1 MILCER
7 LSRCFTRTSLFI
19 DDAILPLTSLD
30 PAAFW
35 KGFDDLINEFS
46 SSTRDLLA
54 DRLDLQTQI
63 DHWHDANPSF
73 SQTDYEQFLLSIGYL
88 LPQIPDFVINTDKVD
103 AEIATLSGP
112 QLVVPLK
119 NARFALNAANA
130 RWGSLYD
137 ALYGSD
143 IIVDEPGQPRQPGY
157 DSVRGN
163 KVIAYAR
170 AFLDSAVPL
179 ASASHA
185 EAVSYSINDGL
196 VIELEDGHQTRLRDA
211 TQFAGYLGDSDA
223 PSSVLFKHHGLH
235 IECVINRGGNI
246 GSEDAA
252 GIDDIILEAALT
264 TIMDCEDSVAAVD
277 AEDKIDVYKNWLG
290 LMTNTLSASFAKG
303 GATLTRSLNQ
313 DREFLDPN
321 GAPIMLRGRS
331 LLFNRNVGHLMTSE
345 LAHDNAGEQV
355 PEHIIDAVMTAL
367 IGAIDLASDAGY
379 GNSCTGSL
387 YIVKPK
393 MHGPAEVAF
402 TCRLFASIEVLLS
415 LPANTI
421 KLGIMDEERRTSVNL
436 KHCIF
441 EARERLVF
449 INTGFLDRTG
459 DEIYTSMNAGVFPP
473 KAQIKDRE
481 WINAYENRNVEI
493 GLACG
498 LQGRAQ
504 IGKGMWAMP
513 DEMAAMMKAK
523 VAHPQS
529 GASTA
534 WVPSP
539 TAAVLH
545 AMHYHAVDVRAA
557 QESVRLRTP
566 STLSALLTIPLLGHE
581 TPLDAQSIEREL
593 ENNIQGIL
601 GYVVRWIE
609 SGIGCS
615 KVPDIH
621 NIGLMED
628 RATLRISAVH
638 VSNWL
643 KHGLC
648 NTEQV
653 IEIMKRM
660 AKVVDEQNANDPLYR
675 PMADD
680 FEASAGF
687 AAAKALVFDNPTL
700 PNGYTEPLL
709 HAHRVMY
716 KASQP

>member
-1 MILCER
+1 MFHPNL
-7 LSRCFTRTSLFI
+7 TRFI

>member
-1 MILCER
+1 MFHPNL
-7 LSRCFTRTSLFI
+7 THFI
-19 DDAILPLTSLD
+19 NDAILPLTSLD
-30 PAAFW
+30 AAAFW

-54 DRLDLQTQI
+54 DRLDLQAQI

-196 VIELEDGHQTRLRDA
+196 VIELKDGHQTRLRDA

-223 PSSVLFKHHGLH
+223 PGSVLFKHHGLH

-303 GATLTRSLNQ
+303 GTTMTRSLNQ

-321 GAPIMLRGRS
+321 GAPIVLRGRS

-393 MHGPAEVAF
+393 MHGPVEVAF

-557 QESVRLRTP
+557 QESVRLRAP

-653 IEIMKRM
+653 IEIMQRM
-660 AKVVDEQNANDPLYR
+660 AKVVDEQNVNDPLYR

-716 KASQP
+716 KAS

>member
-1 MILCER
+1 MFHPNL
-7 LSRCFTRTSLFI
+7 TRFI

-73 SQTDYEQFLLSIGYL
+73 SQTGYEQFLLSIGYL

-196 VIELEDGHQTRLRDA
+196 VIGLKDGHQTRLRDA

-223 PSSVLFKHHGLH
+223 PGSVLFKHHGLH

-303 GATLTRSLNQ
+303 GTTMTRSLNQ

-321 GAPIMLRGRS
+321 GASIVLRGRS

-393 MHGPAEVAF
+393 MHGPVEVAF

-415 LPANTI
+415 LPANTV

-523 VAHPQS
+523 SAHPQS

-557 QESVRLRTP
+557 QESVRLRAP

-653 IEIMKRM
+653 IEIMQRM

-687 AAAKALVFDNPTL
+687 AAAKALVLDNPTL

>member
-1 MILCER
+1 MFHPNL
-7 LSRCFTRTSLFI
+7 TRFI

-185 EAVSYSINDGL
+185 EAVSYCINDGL
-196 VIELEDGHQTRLRDA
+196 VIELKDGHQTRLRDA

-290 LMTNTLSASFAKG
+290 LMTNTLSASFVKG

-566 STLSALLTIPLLGHE
+566 STLSALLTIPLLGHK
-581 TPLDAQSIEREL
+581 TPLDTQSIEREL

-653 IEIMKRM
+653 IEIMQRM

-687 AAAKALVFDNPTL
+687 AAAKALIFDNPTL

>member
-1 MILCER
+1 MFHPNL
-7 LSRCFTRTSLFI
+7 TRFI
-19 DDAILPLTSLD
+19 NDAILPLTSLD
-30 PAAFW
+30 AAAFW

-54 DRLDLQTQI
+54 DRLDLQAQI

-185 EAVSYSINDGL
+185 EAVSYCINDGL
-196 VIELEDGHQTRLRDA
+196 VIELKDGHQTRLRDA

-290 LMTNTLSASFAKG
+290 LMTNTLSASFVKG

-393 MHGPAEVAF
+393 MHGPVEVAF

-513 DEMAAMMKAK
+513 DEMTAMMKAK

-557 QESVRLRTP
+557 QESVRLRAP

-581 TPLDAQSIEREL
+581 TPLDTQSIEREL

-653 IEIMKRM
+653 IEIMQRM

>member
-1 MILCER
+1 MFHPNL
-7 LSRCFTRTSLFI
+7 TRFI
-19 DDAILPLTSLD
+19 NDAILPLTSLD
-30 PAAFW
+30 AAAFW

-88 LPQIPDFVINTDKVD
+88 LPQIPDFVINTHKVD

-185 EAVSYSINDGL
+185 EAVSYSIDDGL
-196 VIELEDGHQTRLRDA
+196 VIELKDGHQTRLRDA

-223 PSSVLFKHHGLH
+223 PGSVLFKHHGLH

-303 GATLTRSLNQ
+303 GTTMTRSLNQ

-321 GAPIMLRGRS
+321 GAPIVLRGRS

-393 MHGPAEVAF
+393 MHGPVEVAF

-557 QESVRLRTP
+557 QESVRLRAP

-601 GYVVRWIE
+601 GYVVRWVE

-653 IEIMKRM
+653 IEIMQRM

>member
-1 MILCER
+1 MFHPNL
-7 LSRCFTRTSLFI
+7 TRFI
-19 DDAILPLTSLD
+19 NDAILPLTSLD
-30 PAAFW
+30 AAAFW

-196 VIELEDGHQTRLRDA
+196 VIELKDGHQTRLRDA

-223 PSSVLFKHHGLH
+223 PGSVLFKHHGLH

-303 GATLTRSLNQ
+303 GTTMTRSLNQ

-321 GAPIMLRGRS
+321 GAPIVLRGRS

-393 MHGPAEVAF
+393 MHGPVEVAF

-557 QESVRLRTP
+557 QESVRLRAP

-581 TPLDAQSIEREL
+581 TPLDAQSIAREL

-653 IEIMKRM
+653 IEIMQRM

-675 PMADD
+675 QMAHD

-716 KASQP
+716 KAS

>member
-1 MILCER
+1 MFHPNL
-7 LSRCFTRTSLFI
+7 TRFI
-19 DDAILPLTSLD
+19 NDAILPLTSLD
-30 PAAFW
+30 AAAFW

-196 VIELEDGHQTRLRDA
+196 VIELKDGHQTRLRDA

-223 PSSVLFKHHGLH
+223 PGSVLFKHHGLH
-235 IECVINRGGNI
+235 IECVINRGSNI

-303 GATLTRSLNQ
+303 GTTMTRSLNQ

-321 GAPIMLRGRS
+321 GAPIVLRGRS

-393 MHGPAEVAF
+393 MHGPVEVAF

-557 QESVRLRTP
+557 QESVRLRAP

-653 IEIMKRM
+653 IEIMQRM

-716 KASQP
+716 KAS

>member
-1 MILCER
+1 MFHPNL
-7 LSRCFTRTSLFI
+7 TRFI

-185 EAVSYSINDGL
+185 EAVSYCINDGL
-196 VIELEDGHQTRLRDA
+196 VIELKDGHQTRLRDA

-277 AEDKIDVYKNWLG
+277 AEDKIDVYRNWLG
-290 LMTNTLSASFAKG
+290 LMTNTLSASFVKG

-566 STLSALLTIPLLGHE
+566 STLSALLTIPLLGHK
-581 TPLDAQSIEREL
+581 TPLDTQSIEREL

-653 IEIMKRM
+653 IEIMQRM

-687 AAAKALVFDNPTL
+687 VAAKALIFDNPTL

>member
-1 MILCER
+1 MFHPNL
-7 LSRCFTRTSLFI
+7 TRFI
-19 DDAILPLTSLD
+19 NDAILPLTSLD
-30 PAAFW
+30 AAAFW

-54 DRLDLQTQI
+54 DRLHLQTQI

-185 EAVSYSINDGL
+185 EAVSYCINDGL
-196 VIELEDGHQTRLRDA
+196 VIELKDGHQTRLRDA

-321 GAPIMLRGRS
+321 GAPIVLRGRS

-393 MHGPAEVAF
+393 MHGPVEVAF

-473 KAQIKDRE
+473 KAQTKDRE

>member
-1 MILCER
+1 MFHPNL
-7 LSRCFTRTSLFI
+7 TRFI

-185 EAVSYSINDGL
+185 EAVSYCINDGL
-196 VIELEDGHQTRLRDA
+196 VIELKDGHQTRLRDA

-290 LMTNTLSASFAKG
+290 LMTNTLSASFVKG

-393 MHGPAEVAF
+393 MHGPVEVAF

-566 STLSALLTIPLLGHE
+566 STLSALLTIPLLGHK
-581 TPLDAQSIEREL
+581 TPLDTQSIEREL

-653 IEIMKRM
+653 IEIMQRM

-687 AAAKALVFDNPTL
+687 AAAKALIFDNPTL

>member
-1 MILCER
+1 MFHPNL
-7 LSRCFTRTSLFI
+7 TRFI
-19 DDAILPLTSLD
+19 NDAILPLTSLD
-30 PAAFW
+30 AAAFW

-54 DRLDLQTQI
+54 DRLHLQTQI

-130 RWGSLYD
+130 RWGNLYD

-196 VIELEDGHQTRLRDA
+196 VIELKDGHQTRLRDA

-321 GAPIMLRGRS
+321 GAPIVLRGRS

-393 MHGPAEVAF
+393 MHGPVEVAF

-557 QESVRLRTP
+557 QESVRLGTP

-581 TPLDAQSIEREL
+581 PPLDAQSIEREL

>member
-1 MILCER
+1 MFHPNL
-7 LSRCFTRTSLFI
+7 TRFI

-88 LPQIPDFVINTDKVD
+88 LPQIPDFEINTDKVD

-185 EAVSYSINDGL
+185 EAVSYCINDGL
-196 VIELEDGHQTRLRDA
+196 VIELKDGHQTRLRDA

-290 LMTNTLSASFAKG
+290 LMTNTLSASFVKG

-393 MHGPAEVAF
+393 MHGPVEVAF

-557 QESVRLRTP
+557 QESVRLRAP

-581 TPLDAQSIEREL
+581 TPLDTQSIEREL

-653 IEIMKRM
+653 IEIMQRM

-687 AAAKALVFDNPTL
+687 AAAKALIFDNPTL

>member
-1 MILCER
+1 MFHPNL
-7 LSRCFTRTSLFI
+7 TRFI
-19 DDAILPLTSLD
+19 NDAILPLTSLD
-30 PAAFW
+30 AAAFW

-54 DRLDLQTQI
+54 DRLDLQAQI

-196 VIELEDGHQTRLRDA
+196 VIGLKDGHQTRLRDA

-223 PSSVLFKHHGLH
+223 PGSVLFKHHGLH

-303 GATLTRSLNQ
+303 GTTMTRSLNQ

-321 GAPIMLRGRS
+321 GAPIVLRGRS

-393 MHGPAEVAF
+393 MHGPVEVAF

-557 QESVRLRTP
+557 QESVRLRAP

-653 IEIMKRM
+653 IEIMQRM

-716 KASQP
+716 KAS

>member
-1 MILCER
+1 MFHPNL
-7 LSRCFTRTSLFI
+7 TRFI
-19 DDAILPLTSLD
+19 NDAILPLTSLD
-30 PAAFW
+30 AAAFW

-54 DRLDLQTQI
+54 DRLDLQAQI

-196 VIELEDGHQTRLRDA
+196 VIELKDGHQTRLRDA

-290 LMTNTLSASFAKG
+290 LMTNTLSASFVKG

-393 MHGPAEVAF
+393 MHGPVEVAF

-557 QESVRLRTP
+557 QESVRLRAP

-581 TPLDAQSIEREL
+581 TPLDTQSIEREL

-653 IEIMKRM
+653 IEIMQRM

-687 AAAKALVFDNPTL
+687 AAAKALIFDNPTL

>member
-1 MILCER
+1 MFHPNL
-7 LSRCFTRTSLFI
+7 TRFI
-19 DDAILPLTSLD
+19 NDAILPLTSLD
-30 PAAFW
+30 AAAFW

-196 VIELEDGHQTRLRDA
+196 VIGLKDGHQTRLRDA

-223 PSSVLFKHHGLH
+223 PGSVLFKHHGLH

-252 GIDDIILEAALT
+252 GVDDIILEAALT

-303 GATLTRSLNQ
+303 GTTMTRSLNQ

-321 GAPIMLRGRS
+321 GAPIVLRGRS

-379 GNSCTGSL
+379 GNSCTGNL

-393 MHGPAEVAF
+393 MHGPVEVAF
-402 TCRLFASIEVLLS
+402 TCRLFTSIEVLLS

-557 QESVRLRTP
+557 QESVRLRAP

-653 IEIMKRM
+653 IEIMQRM

-716 KASQP
+716 KAS

>member
-1 MILCER
+1 MFHPNL
-7 LSRCFTRTSLFI
+7 TRFI
-19 DDAILPLTSLD
+19 NDAILPLTSLNA
-30 PAAFW
+30 AAFW

-54 DRLDLQTQI
+54 DRLHLQTQI

-196 VIELEDGHQTRLRDA
+196 VIELKDGHQTRLRDA

-223 PSSVLFKHHGLH
+223 PGSVLFKHHGLH

-313 DREFLDPN
+313 DREFLNPN
-321 GAPIMLRGRS
+321 GAPIVLRGRS

-355 PEHIIDAVMTAL
+355 PEHIIDAIMTAL

-393 MHGPAEVAF
+393 MHGPVEVAF

-493 GLACG
+493 GLTCG

-581 TPLDAQSIEREL
+581 TPLDAQSIEGEL

-653 IEIMKRM
+653 IEIMQRM
-660 AKVVDEQNANDPLYR
+660 AKVVDEQNVNDPLYR

>member
-1 MILCER
+1 MFHPNL
-7 LSRCFTRTSLFI
+7 TRFI
-19 DDAILPLTSLD
+19 NDAILPLTSLD
-30 PAAFW
+30 AAAFW

-73 SQTDYEQFLLSIGYL
+73 NQTDYEQFLLSIGYL

-196 VIELEDGHQTRLRDA
+196 VIGLKDGHQTRLRDA

-223 PSSVLFKHHGLH
+223 PGSVLFKHHGLH

-303 GATLTRSLNQ
+303 GTTMTRSLNQ

-321 GAPIMLRGRS
+321 GAPIVLRGRS

-393 MHGPAEVAF
+393 MHGPVEVAF

-557 QESVRLRTP
+557 QESVRLRAP

-653 IEIMKRM
+653 IEIMQRM
-660 AKVVDEQNANDPLYR
+660 AKVVDEQNVNDPLYR

-716 KASQP
+716 KAS

>member
-1 MILCER
+1 MFHPNLMR
-7 LSRCFTRTSLFI
+7 FVN
-19 DDAILPLTSLD
+19 DAILPLTSLD
-30 PAAFW
+30 AAAFW

-46 SSTRDLLA
+46 SDTRDLLA
-54 DRLDLQTQI
+54 YRLDLQTQI

-196 VIELEDGHQTRLRDA
+196 VIGLKDGHQTRLRDA

-223 PSSVLFKHHGLH
+223 PGSVLFKHHGLH

-303 GATLTRSLNQ
+303 GTTMTRSLNQ

-321 GAPIMLRGRS
+321 GAPIVLRGRS

-393 MHGPAEVAF
+393 MHGPVEVAF

-557 QESVRLRTP
+557 QESVRLRAP

-653 IEIMKRM
+653 IEIMQRM

-716 KASQP
+716 KAS

>member
-1 MILCER
+1 MFHPNL
-7 LSRCFTRTSLFI
+7 TRFI
-19 DDAILPLTSLD
+19 NDAILPLTSLD
-30 PAAFW
+30 AAAFW

-54 DRLDLQTQI
+54 DRLHLQTQI

-196 VIELEDGHQTRLRDA
+196 VIELKDGHQTRLRDA

-321 GAPIMLRGRS
+321 GAPIVLRGRS

-393 MHGPAEVAF
+393 MHGPVEVAF

-653 IEIMKRM
+653 IEIMQRM

>member
-1 MILCER
+1 MFHPNL
-7 LSRCFTRTSLFI
+7 TRFI
-19 DDAILPLTSLD
+19 NDAILPLTSLD
-30 PAAFW
+30 AAAFW

-54 DRLDLQTQI
+54 DRLHLQTQI

-196 VIELEDGHQTRLRDA
+196 VIELKDGHQTRLRDA

-252 GIDDIILEAALT
+252 GIEDIILEAALT

-290 LMTNTLSASFAKG
+290 LMTNTLSASFVKG

-393 MHGPAEVAF
+393 MHGPVEVAF

-653 IEIMKRM
+653 IEIMQRM

>member
-1 MILCER
+1 MFHPNL
-7 LSRCFTRTSLFI
+7 TRFI
-19 DDAILPLTSLD
+19 NDAILPLTSLD
-30 PAAFW
+30 AAAFW

-46 SSTRDLLA
+46 SSTRDSLA

-185 EAVSYSINDGL
+185 EAVSYSIDDGL
-196 VIELEDGHQTRLRDA
+196 VIELKDGHQTRLRDA

-223 PSSVLFKHHGLH
+223 PGSVLFKHHGLH

-246 GSEDAA
+246 GNEDAA

-303 GATLTRSLNQ
+303 GTTMTRSLNQ

-321 GAPIMLRGRS
+321 GAPIVLRGRS

-393 MHGPAEVAF
+393 MHGPVEVAF

-557 QESVRLRTP
+557 QESVRLRAP

-653 IEIMKRM
+653 IEIMQRM

-716 KASQP
+716 KAS

>member
-1 MILCER
+1 MFHPNL
-7 LSRCFTRTSLFI
+7 TRFI
-19 DDAILPLTSLD
+19 NDAILPLTSLD
-30 PAAFW
+30 AAAFW

-54 DRLDLQTQI
+54 DRLHLQTQI

-196 VIELEDGHQTRLRDA
+196 VIELKDGHQTRLRDA

-321 GAPIMLRGRS
+321 GAPIVLRGRS

-393 MHGPAEVAF
+393 MHGPVEVAF

>member
-1 MILCER
+1 MFHPNL
-7 LSRCFTRTSLFI
+7 TRFI
-19 DDAILPLTSLD
+19 NDAILPLTSLD
-30 PAAFW
+30 AAAFW

-54 DRLDLQTQI
+54 DRLDLQAQI

-196 VIELEDGHQTRLRDA
+196 VIGLKDGHQTRLRDA

-223 PSSVLFKHHGLH
+223 PGSVLFKHHGLH

-303 GATLTRSLNQ
+303 GTTMTRSLNQ

-321 GAPIMLRGRS
+321 GAPIVLRGRS

-393 MHGPAEVAF
+393 MHGPVEVAF

-415 LPANTI
+415 LPANTV

-653 IEIMKRM
+653 IEIMQRM

-687 AAAKALVFDNPTL
+687 AAAKALIFDNPTL

>member
-1 MILCER
+1 MFHPNL
-7 LSRCFTRTSLFI
+7 TRFI

-30 PAAFW
+30 PAALW

-88 LPQIPDFVINTDKVD
+88 LPQIPDFEINTDKVD

-196 VIELEDGHQTRLRDA
+196 VIGLKDGHQTRLRDA

-223 PSSVLFKHHGLH
+223 PGSVLFKHHGLH

-252 GIDDIILEAALT
+252 GVDDIILEAALT

-303 GATLTRSLNQ
+303 GTTMTRSLNQ

-321 GAPIMLRGRS
+321 GAPIVLRGRS

-393 MHGPAEVAF
+393 MHGPVEVAF

-557 QESVRLRTP
+557 QESVRLRAP

-653 IEIMKRM
+653 IEIMQRM

>member
-1 MILCER
+1 MFHPNL
-7 LSRCFTRTSLFI
+7 TRFI
-19 DDAILPLTSLD
+19 NDAILPLTSLD
-30 PAAFW
+30 AAAFW

-54 DRLDLQTQI
+54 DRLDLQAQI

-196 VIELEDGHQTRLRDA
+196 VIELKDGHQTRLRDA

-321 GAPIMLRGRS
+321 GAPIVLRGRS

-393 MHGPAEVAF
+393 MHGPVEVAF

-473 KAQIKDRE
+473 KAQTKDRE

-557 QESVRLRTP
+557 QESVRLRAP

>member
-1 MILCER
+1 MFHPNL
-7 LSRCFTRTSLFI
+7 TRFI
-19 DDAILPLTSLD
+19 NDAILPLTSLD
-30 PAAFW
+30 AAAFW

-54 DRLDLQTQI
+54 DRLDLQAQI

-196 VIELEDGHQTRLRDA
+196 VIELKDGHQTRLRDA

-290 LMTNTLSASFAKG
+290 LMTNTLSASFVKG

-393 MHGPAEVAF
+393 MHGPVEVAF

-557 QESVRLRTP
+557 QESVRLRAP

-653 IEIMKRM
+653 IEIMQRM

>member
-1 MILCER
+1 MFHPNL
-7 LSRCFTRTSLFI
+7 TRFI
-19 DDAILPLTSLD
+19 NDAILPLTSLD
-30 PAAFW
+30 AAAFW

-54 DRLDLQTQI
+54 DRLHLQTQI

-130 RWGSLYD
+130 RWGNLYD

-196 VIELEDGHQTRLRDA
+196 VIELKDGHQTRLRDA

-321 GAPIMLRGRS
+321 GAPIVLRGRS

-393 MHGPAEVAF
+393 MHGPVEVAF

-581 TPLDAQSIEREL
+581 PPLDAQSIEREL

>member
-1 MILCER
+1 MFHPNL
-7 LSRCFTRTSLFI
+7 TRFI
-19 DDAILPLTSLD
+19 NDAILPLTSLD
-30 PAAFW
+30 AAAFW

-54 DRLDLQTQI
+54 DRLHLQTQI

-130 RWGSLYD
+130 RWGNLYD

-196 VIELEDGHQTRLRDA
+196 VIELKDGHQTRLRDA

-321 GAPIMLRGRS
+321 GAPIVLRGRS

-393 MHGPAEVAF
+393 MHGPVEVAF

-557 QESVRLRTP
+557 QESVRLGTP

>member
-1 MILCER
+1 MFHPNL
-7 LSRCFTRTSLFI
+7 TRFI
-19 DDAILPLTSLD
+19 NDAILPLTSLD
-30 PAAFW
+30 AAAFW

-54 DRLDLQTQI
+54 DRLDLQAQI

-185 EAVSYSINDGL
+185 EAVSYCINDGL
-196 VIELEDGHQTRLRDA
+196 VIELKDGHQTRLRDA

-290 LMTNTLSASFAKG
+290 LMTNTLSASFVKG

-393 MHGPAEVAF
+393 MHGPVEVAF

-473 KAQIKDRE
+473 KTQIKDRE

-581 TPLDAQSIEREL
+581 TPLDTQSIEREL

-653 IEIMKRM
+653 IEIMQRM
-660 AKVVDEQNANDPLYR
+660 AKVVDEQNASDPLYR

-687 AAAKALVFDNPTL
+687 AAAKALIFDNPTL

>member
-1 MILCER
+1 MFHPNL
-7 LSRCFTRTSLFI
+7 TRFI
-19 DDAILPLTSLD
+19 NDAILPLTSLD
-30 PAAFW
+30 AAAFW

-54 DRLDLQTQI
+54 DRLDLQAQI

-196 VIELEDGHQTRLRDA
+196 VIGLKDGHQTRLRDA

-223 PSSVLFKHHGLH
+223 PGSVLFKHHGLH

-252 GIDDIILEAALT
+252 GVDDIILEAALT

-303 GATLTRSLNQ
+303 GTTMTRSLNQ

-321 GAPIMLRGRS
+321 GAPIVLRGRS

-393 MHGPAEVAF
+393 MHGPVEVAF

-436 KHCIF
+436 KRCIF

-557 QESVRLRTP
+557 QESVRLRAP

-581 TPLDAQSIEREL
+581 TPLDAQSIAREL

-653 IEIMKRM
+653 IEIMQRM
-660 AKVVDEQNANDPLYR
+660 AKVVDEQNVNDPLYR

-687 AAAKALVFDNPTL
+687 AAAKALIFDNPTL

-716 KASQP
+716 KAS

>member
-1 MILCER
+1 MFHPNL
-7 LSRCFTRTSLFI
+7 TRFI
-19 DDAILPLTSLD
+19 NDAILPLTSLD
-30 PAAFW
+30 AAAFW

-54 DRLDLQTQI
+54 DRLDLQAQI

-185 EAVSYSINDGL
+185 EAVSYCINDGL
-196 VIELEDGHQTRLRDA
+196 VIELKDGHQTRLRDA

-223 PSSVLFKHHGLH
+223 PGSVLFKHHGLH

-290 LMTNTLSASFAKG
+290 LMTNTLSASFVKG

-393 MHGPAEVAF
+393 MHGPVEVAF
-402 TCRLFASIEVLLS
+402 TCRLFASIEMLLS

-566 STLSALLTIPLLGHE
+566 STLSALLTIPLLGHK
-581 TPLDAQSIEREL
+581 TPLDTQSIEREL

-653 IEIMKRM
+653 IEIMQRM

-687 AAAKALVFDNPTL
+687 AAAKALIFDNPTL

>member
-1 MILCER
+1 MFHPNL
-7 LSRCFTRTSLFI
+7 TRFI
-19 DDAILPLTSLD
+19 NDPILPLTSLD
-30 PAAFW
+30 AAAFW

-54 DRLDLQTQI
+54 DRLHLQTQI

-185 EAVSYSINDGL
+185 EAVSYSIDDGL
-196 VIELEDGHQTRLRDA
+196 VIELKDGHQTRLRDA

-223 PSSVLFKHHGLH
+223 PGSVLFKHHGLH

-303 GATLTRSLNQ
+303 GTTMTRSLNQ

-321 GAPIMLRGRS
+321 GAPIVLRGRS

-393 MHGPAEVAF
+393 MHGPVEVAF

-473 KAQIKDRE
+473 KAQTKDRE

-557 QESVRLRTP
+557 QESVRLRAP

-653 IEIMKRM
+653 IEIMQRM

>member
-1 MILCER
+1 MFHPNL
-7 LSRCFTRTSLFI
+7 TRFI
-19 DDAILPLTSLD
+19 NDAILPLTSLD
-30 PAAFW
+30 AAAFW

-196 VIELEDGHQTRLRDA
+196 VIGLKDGHQTRLRDA

-223 PSSVLFKHHGLH
+223 PGSVLFKHHGLH

-252 GIDDIILEAALT
+252 GVDDIILEAALT

-303 GATLTRSLNQ
+303 GTTMTRSLNQ

-321 GAPIMLRGRS
+321 GAPIVLRGRS

-379 GNSCTGSL
+379 GNSCTGNL

-393 MHGPAEVAF
+393 MHGPVEVAF

-557 QESVRLRTP
+557 QESVRLRAP

-653 IEIMKRM
+653 IEIMQRM

-716 KASQP
+716 KAS

>member
-1 MILCER
+1 MFHPNL
-7 LSRCFTRTSLFI
+7 TRFI
-19 DDAILPLTSLD
+19 NDAILPLTSLD
-30 PAAFW
+30 AAAFW

-196 VIELEDGHQTRLRDA
+196 VIGLKDGHQTRLRDA

-223 PSSVLFKHHGLH
+223 PGSVLFKHHGLH

-303 GATLTRSLNQ
+303 GTTMTRSLNQ
-313 DREFLDPN
+313 DREFLDPY
-321 GAPIMLRGRS
+321 GAPIVLRGRS

-393 MHGPAEVAF
+393 MHGPVEVAF

-436 KHCIF
+436 KRCIF

-557 QESVRLRTP
+557 QESVRLRAP

-653 IEIMKRM
+653 IEIMQRM
-660 AKVVDEQNANDPLYR
+660 AKVVDEQNVNDPLYR

-716 KASQP
+716 KAS

>member
-1 MILCER
+1 MFHPNL
-7 LSRCFTRTSLFI
+7 TRFI
-19 DDAILPLTSLD
+19 NDAILPLTSLD
-30 PAAFW
+30 AAAFW

-46 SSTRDLLA
+46 SSTRDSLA

-196 VIELEDGHQTRLRDA
+196 VIGLKDGHQTRLRDA

-223 PSSVLFKHHGLH
+223 PGSVLFKHHGLH

-303 GATLTRSLNQ
+303 GTTMTRSLNQ

-321 GAPIMLRGRS
+321 GAPIVLRGRS

-393 MHGPAEVAF
+393 MHGPVEVAF

-557 QESVRLRTP
+557 QESVRLRAP

-653 IEIMKRM
+653 IEIMQRM

-716 KASQP
+716 KAS

>member
-1 MILCER
+1 MFHPNL
-7 LSRCFTRTSLFI
+7 TRFI

-196 VIELEDGHQTRLRDA
+196 VIELKDGHQTRLRDA

-223 PSSVLFKHHGLH
+223 PGSVLFKHHGLH

-303 GATLTRSLNQ
+303 GTTLTRSLNQ

-321 GAPIMLRGRS
+321 GAPIVLRGRS

-393 MHGPAEVAF
+393 MHGPVEVAF

-653 IEIMKRM
+653 IEIMQRM

>member
-1 MILCER
+1 MFHPNL
-7 LSRCFTRTSLFI
+7 TRFI
-19 DDAILPLTSLD
+19 NDAILPLTSLD
-30 PAAFW
+30 AAAFW

-54 DRLDLQTQI
+54 DRLDLQAQI

-185 EAVSYSINDGL
+185 EAVSYCINDGL
-196 VIELEDGHQTRLRDA
+196 VIELKDGHQTRLRDA

-223 PSSVLFKHHGLH
+223 PGSVLFKHHGLH

-303 GATLTRSLNQ
+303 GTTMTRSLNQ

-321 GAPIMLRGRS
+321 GAPIVLRGRS

-393 MHGPAEVAF
+393 MHGPVEVAF

-557 QESVRLRTP
+557 QESVRLRAP

-653 IEIMKRM
+653 IEIMQRM

-687 AAAKALVFDNPTL
+687 AAAKALIFDNPTL

>member
-1 MILCER
+1 MFHPTL
-7 LSRCFTRTSLFI
+7 TRFI
-19 DDAILPLTSLD
+19 NDSILPLTSLD
-30 PAAFW
+30 AAAFW

-46 SSTRDLLA
+46 SGTRDLLVR
-54 DRLDLQTQI
+54 RLDLQTQI
-63 DHWHDANPSF
+63 DSWHDANPSF

-88 LPQIPDFVINTDKVD
+88 LPEIPDFVINTDQVD

-143 IIVDEPGQPRQPGY
+143 IIADESGQPRQPGY
-157 DSVRGN
+157 DPVRGN

-185 EAVSYSINDGL
+185 DAASYSINDGL
-196 VIELEDGHQTRLRDA
+196 IIELKDGHQTRLRDV
-211 TQFAGYLGDSDA
+211 TQFAGYLGNPDA
-223 PSSVLFKHHGLH
+223 PSSVLFKNHGLH

-246 GSEDAA
+246 GSEDDA
-252 GIDDIILEAALT
+252 GINDIILEAALT

-303 GATLTRSLNQ
+303 GTTLTRSLNR